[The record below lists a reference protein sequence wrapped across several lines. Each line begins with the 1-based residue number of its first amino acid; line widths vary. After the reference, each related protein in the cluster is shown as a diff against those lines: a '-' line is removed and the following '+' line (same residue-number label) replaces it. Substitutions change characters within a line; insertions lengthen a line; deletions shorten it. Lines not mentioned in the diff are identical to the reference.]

1 LPGFDIER
9 ARRAHSATSWTPEK
23 RAEQERDAYT
33 AHLAAVRAQLA
44 PIAETEEQRAELDRL
59 MTDYAAAYLAKTYAV
74 LDARARTMNPM
85 VTGPARFP
93 TARNRKRMETEL
105 RRDEEREAWSI
116 RAQAR
121 MRRTIEAMRTPEQ
134 IETDAYNDLARHL
147 ARTLAALEKIDANDP
162 QLHGI
167 DRAGIAANAAERLK
181 RAAARGDRAAVRRAL
196 ADAAAWQERTGR
208 RVWAARA
215 AVWRCAEEPER
226 PAGAEEPA
234 APRSGPE
241 TIHDDGNG
249 TTIERDPEA
258 DRVRI
263 RFPGKPEPEVLARLK
278 ATGWRWS
285 RSEGAWQRK
294 DTMAARH
301 VARQIVGAAGG
312 PEAGGPGGG
321 SASQRSAGVSG
332 ETSIQGAQ
340 GYPAEDDLAL
350 AEGIMPYLQA
360 NTADPF
366 GVRIGLSDDRRGIR
380 IEFPH
385 ELRPS
390 ARAWLERHGFHLSE
404 ERSHRQWER
413 PGIAYADR
421 KTAVDAIHTVCIFD
435 VPMCQCGTS
444 SHYGDRFCG
453 ECGERLS

>member
-1 LPGFDIER
+1 MPGFDIER
-9 ARRAHSATSWTPEK
+9 ARRAHSATSWTPER

-59 MTDYAAAYLAKTYAV
+59 MTDYATAYLAKTYAV

-121 MRRTIEAMRTPEQ
+121 MRRTIEAMRTPDQ
-134 IETDAYNDLARHL
+134 TETAAYNDLARHL
-147 ARTLAALEKIDANDP
+147 ARTLSRIERIDAGDP
-162 QLHGI
+162 QLRGI
-167 DRAGIAANAAERLK
+167 DRGALATNAAERLK

-208 RVWAARA
+208 RIWAARA

-226 PAGAEEPA
+226 PAGADEPA
-234 APRSGPE
+234 EPLSGPE
-241 TIHDDGNG
+241 TIHDDGAG

-263 RFPGKPEPEVLARLK
+263 RFPGKPAPEVLARLK
-278 ATGWRWS
+278 ATGWKWS

-301 VARQIVGAAGG
+301 VARQIVGAAAG
-312 PEAGGPGGG
+312 PEAGGA
-321 SASQRSAGVSG
+321 ASQRSAGVSE

-340 GYPAEDDLAL
+340 GYPATDDDAARVAAVLPMVAKRHEE
-350 AEGIMPYLQA
+350 A
-360 NTADPF
+360 F
-366 GVRIGLSDDRRGIR
+366 GVRTELSEDRKGILV
-380 IEFPH
+380 EFPH
-385 ELRPS
+385 DLRPS
-390 ARAWLERHGFHLSE
+390 ARVWLERHGFRLSE
-404 ERSHRQWER
+404 ERNPRQW
-413 PGIAYADR
+413 GIAGGFRALQAAD
-421 KTAVDAIHTVCIFD
+421 TAVDYVCRWD
-435 VPMCQCGTS
+435 PPVCQCGTA